1 MGTGIKDKDCMK
13 DAMQERKVL
22 KTDQKNRVRRT
33 SLNVAISKKV
43 TLNKIPENK
52 SHKVVTEIQGL
63 TRLPQ
68 KILATRIFE
77 VSEKTFMNYKKSN
90 GTFSDH
96 TAELI
101 VKLRELY
108 KKGELL
114 FGDVNEFNNWL
125 AEPAYGLG
133 DLIPKNIMNTVTGID
148 LILEELI
155 RIEFGATA

>member
-1 MGTGIKDKDCMK
+1 MGIRTKNKNRLKSAESEG
-13 DAMQERKVL
+13 KVL
-22 KTDQKNRVRRT
+22 KAGPKSAVRET
-33 SLNVAISKKV
+33 SGNVVVSKQA
-43 TLNKIPENK
+43 TLNKIRENK
-52 SHKVVTEIQGL
+52 SHKVVIEIQGF
-63 TRLPQ
+63 TKLPQ
-68 KILATRIFE
+68 KVLATHVFE

-101 VKLRELY
+101 VKLKELY

-125 AEPAYGLG
+125 AEPAFGLG

-148 LILEELI
+148 LILEELV